1 MEKKDTHLE
10 NFKQAI
16 SSTIKSIS
24 EISDCKV
31 SFGDQTRKKDN
42 KNANLPEISKLEK
55 FKDFSSIRA
64 KADSEA
70 LRLKYSNINIFD
82 MYQPKGNSAK
92 KLYEIAEKIR
102 YEKIGCDHFKGVRKN
117 LSENQNDEGVKTNP
131 IENVFYNY
139 LKELIFEEKNEKK
152 LDNKEKK
159 IRKKLDQNFKKNLD
173 ILKESLKNQKNL
185 IRLLPK

>member
-24 EISDCKV
+24 EISDCNV

-82 MYQPKGNSAK
+82 MYQPK
-92 KLYEIAEKIR
+92 
-102 YEKIGCDHFKGVRKN
+102 
-117 LSENQNDEGVKTNP
+117 
-131 IENVFYNY
+131 
-139 LKELIFEEKNEKK
+139 
-152 LDNKEKK
+152 
-159 IRKKLDQNFKKNLD
+159 
-173 ILKESLKNQKNL
+173 
-185 IRLLPK
+185 